1 MKMKRLDESKKLAA
15 VTTKMDAFHA
25 DIVNEVAAAVDANDV
40 LIVGMKQ
47 NPFPRKAKKLL
58 NSLSVKYT
66 YLEYGSY
73 VSDWKKRLALKMWSG
88 WPTFPM
94 IFVKGTLIGGAEDLQ
109 ALVDSGEF
117 DKLRA

>member
-1 MKMKRLDESKKLAA
+1 MKRLDDTKKLAA
-15 VTTKMDAFHA
+15 VNTKMNEYHI
-25 DIVNEVAAAVDANDV
+25 DIVNEVAKAAETSDV

-58 NSLSVKYT
+58 DNLSVKYD

-73 VSDWKKRLALKMWSG
+73 SARWKDRLALKIWAG

-94 IFVKGTLIGGAEDLQ
+94 IFVKGTLVGGFDDLK

-117 DKLRA
+117 EKLRA